1 MPPKKSKIHINEN
14 ELKENNDN
22 NKENIIKQQ
31 INEGKYQIIDKSFEV
46 LEPFFQKIEQRKGF
60 GMKEAIIYHSE
71 IFDLYI
77 KLDTGINEELNNYIK
92 QKIEERITKLFNYF
106 SEFVMQKSLDKFVSS
121 LRDTLD
127 LIKIVSPEIIRV
139 FSSYDESVG
148 INEQV
153 TTLIKRK
160 RIEFI
165 KSIKDKM
172 DIIDKLVEVW
182 RLSRKGES
190 VDVSVVCDVL
200 EFYKEYLPSL
210 QEYKKMSKEFYD
222 TLIIKSIDKYKEI
235 SDVYYQNGL
244 KKYLELFGCFYC
256 EEKDRIKRG
265 RIDNNVEEILLTNL
279 LKIIKKQENKVNSSI
294 EEIVRDKNF
303 ALLKRIDELFIENN
317 QETVLNNTV
326 KSIKSLLLNMIIG
339 KISLDNIKE
348 SVELIIEIFN
358 LWKQFFHCFN
368 CKGKAKM
375 ENLFKEVLIEQSNYI
390 NDKDNIIIPT
400 LLSRYINLII
410 RKNSMVCVDSDSVNN
425 TIEIV
430 FKIGEFIVNKDIFC
444 HFICKNFIERLILMN
459 SNEENEEILMK
470 HMRNFDRLGVMKM
483 IKIQTEYNQSI
494 GYSQQ
499 YSQESKSNNFNCLV
513 FGGLNVYLKDKYQMK
528 IDSMTTE
535 RFDSFTRFYIKKKPT
550 QKLTMCLE
558 KSSGIIKYNQKYF
571 ITATLPQMMILLL
584 FNTHN
589 ILKISEIALDLNLPS
604 SFVKNAISGI
614 IHKQVLC
621 QNTSLIENE
630 TQVSVNTNF
639 NLKVRKISV
648 MMVLK
653 KLISQTQQEQI
664 KKDDNDEDEI
674 LKLREN
680 LLKCTIVRIMKHS
693 KVMSCQQLIQQTITV
708 VQKTFKAHVNVIRRV
723 IEILIDQ
730 NFLMRDGQDIQ
741 YVA

>member
-1 MPPKKSKIHINEN
+1 MPPKKSKININEN
-14 ELKENNDN
+14 KLKENSD
-22 NKENIIKQQ
+22 NKENIIKQKK
-31 INEGKYQIIDKSFEV
+31 NEDKYQIIDKSFEV

-77 KLDTGINEELNNYIK
+77 KLDTGVNEELNKYIK
-92 QKIEERITKLFNYF
+92 EKIEERLTKLFNYF
-106 SEFVMQKSLDKFVSS
+106 SVFVMQESLDKFVSS

-127 LIKIVSPEIIRV
+127 LIKVVSPEIIRV
-139 FSSYDESVG
+139 FNSYDESVG

-153 TTLIKRK
+153 TTLMKSK

-165 KSIKDKM
+165 KNIKDRM

-190 VDVSVVCDVL
+190 VDISVVCDVL

-210 QEYKKMSKEFYD
+210 QEYQKMSKEFYD
-222 TLIIKSIDKYKEI
+222 TFINKSIEEYKEI
-235 SDVYYQNGL
+235 SDLYYQSGL
-244 KKYLELFGCFYC
+244 KKYLELFGSFYC

-265 RIDNNVEEILLTNL
+265 RISNTTEEILLKNL
-279 LKIIKKQENKVNSSI
+279 LKVIKKQENKVNSSI

-303 ALLKRIDELFIENN
+303 SLIKRIDELYIENN
-317 QETVLNNTV
+317 EEIVLNNTV
-326 KSIKSLLLNMIIG
+326 KSIKSLLLNMFIG
-339 KISLDNIKE
+339 KINLENIKE
-348 SVELIIEIFN
+348 SVELIVEIFN
-358 LWKQFFHCFN
+358 LWKQFFLCFN
-368 CKGKAKM
+368 GQGKAKM
-375 ENLFKEVLIEQSNYI
+375 ENLFKEILIEQSNYL
-390 NDKDNIIIPT
+390 NDKDNVIIPS
-400 LLSRYINLII
+400 LFSRYINLII
-410 RKNSMVCVDSDSVNN
+410 RKNSMVCVDSDSVDSA
-425 TIEIV
+425 IETV

-499 YSQESKSNNFNCLV
+499 YLKEKNLNDFNCLV
-513 FGGLNVYLKDKYQMK
+513 FGGLNVDLKDKYQMK
-528 IDSMTTE
+528 IDPLTTE
-535 RFDSFTRFYIKKKPT
+535 RFESFTRFYIKKKPT

-558 KSSGIIKYNQKYF
+558 KSSGIVKYEQKYF
-571 ITATLPQMMILLL
+571 ITATLPQIMILLL
-584 FNTHN
+584 FNTHKV
-589 ILKISEIALDLNLPS
+589 LKISEIALHLNLPS
-604 SFVKNAISGI
+604 SFVKTAISGI
-614 IHKQVLC
+614 IYKQVLC
-621 QNTSLIENE
+621 QNTNFIEDE
-630 TQVSVNTNF
+630 TQISINTNF

-653 KLISQTQQEQI
+653 KLINQTQQEQI
-664 KKDDNDEDEI
+664 KKDENDENEI

-693 KVMSCQQLIQQTITV
+693 KIMSCQQLIQQTITA
-708 VQKTFKAHVNVIRRV
+708 VQKTFKAQVNIVRKV